1 MKFHMTN
8 NVRLIVPQA
17 ALRAI
22 FDECDG
28 FDQDETGGRVIGV
41 FQEHNGKLALEIT
54 GIIEA
59 GPQAQRS
66 AVSFFQDGNHQER
79 VFRQIESSH
88 PEIEHLG
95 NWHTHHVNGL
105 QTLSGGDIETYHRTV
120 NHYNHNTPFFYA
132 LLVTAKHR
140 TSDPLCRYIVK
151 HYVFRRGDERVYE
164 IPSQHVQIVDKPLLW
179 PSESA
184 YHADPHSRHLS
195 TENLGARPDRVY
207 DRDIIGE
214 FYRGIRPFSSTKLGF
229 YWRGPLELLDGSA
242 VQIVLVEDSGA
253 EAPTY
258 SVTLRE
264 PPASLK
270 GIAEELAR
278 IDFPSARAALI
289 TTERSCNRALH
300 QQRGDIHET
309 RSSA

>member
-1 MKFHMTN
+1 MTFHRTED
-8 NVRLIVPQA
+8 VRLILPQA
-17 ALRAI
+17 ALTVI

-28 FDQDETGGRVIGV
+28 FDQDETGGRVIGT
-41 FQEHNGKLALEIT
+41 FQEHGGKLALQIT

-66 AVSFFQDGNHQER
+66 AVSFFQDGKHQEG

-88 PEIEHLG
+88 QEIEHLG

-120 NHYNHNTPFFYA
+120 NHRNHNTSFFYA

-140 TSDPLCRYIVK
+140 TWDPLRRYTVK

-164 IPSQHVQIVDKPLLW
+164 IPPQHVEIVDEPLLW

-184 YHADPHSRHLS
+184 HHTKHGHEPSND
-195 TENLGARPDRVY
+195 LGAHPDRVY
-207 DRDIIGE
+207 DRDILGE
-214 FYRGIRPFSSTKLGF
+214 FYHGVRPFTSAKLGL
-229 YWRGPLELLDGSA
+229 YWRGPLELLDSSS
-242 VQIVLVEDSGA
+242 VEIVLLEDSSA
-253 EAPTY
+253 DTPTY

-264 PPASLK
+264 PPDSLK
-270 GIAEELAR
+270 GIAEELANV
-278 IDFPSARAALI
+278 DFPSARAALI
-289 TTERSCNRALH
+289 TAERSCNRALY
-300 QQRGDIHET
+300 QQRGHMHIVNFT
-309 RSSA
+309 A